1 MLCDICKKNE
11 ANIHLTQI
19 IEGKM
24 LKVDLCE
31 SCAKSKGVQD
41 PIAGF
46 SLSDLLAGLGVVE
59 ETKAETTALSCPQCG
74 MTQADFK
81 KSGRLGCAE
90 CWDAFAAGLAPLLK
104 AMHKGDQHTGKVPR
118 KAAHT
123 LLVRNQIRDLTE
135 QLEAAVK
142 AEKYEDAAQLR
153 DKIRALE
160 AKLKATK
167 SVPTP

>member
-31 SCAKSKGVQD
+31 GCAKNKGLQD

-46 SLSDLLAGLGVVE
+46 SLSDLLAGLGLTE
-59 ETKAETTALSCPQCG
+59 ENKAEAPALACPQCG

-81 KSGRLGCAE
+81 KTGRLGCAE
-90 CWDAFAAGLAPLLK
+90 CWETFANGLAPLLK
-104 AMHKGDQHTGKVPR
+104 AMHKGEQHTGKVPR
-118 KAAHT
+118 QAAHT
-123 LLVRNQIRDLTE
+123 LAVRNQIRDLTE
-135 QLEAAVK
+135 QLNAAVK
-142 AEKYEDAAQLR
+142 AEKYEDAARLR
-153 DKIRALE
+153 DQIRALE
-160 AKLKATK
+160 AKLKTGRPL
-167 SVPTP
+167 PTT